1 MIPSNWSL
9 SAALTAAGLSAA
21 CCTLPLALV
30 SLGVGGAWMGSLTAL
45 APYRWI
51 FVTLAVGAL
60 AYAGYNEWRL
70 QRQPDCECKTVFSS
84 TSRRMMLGLGA
95 FAVLTVIVSPLIIA
109 PSPSAENQQGP
120 VTAIGEEQAGDAST
134 PSSVRQVVLRVDGMT
149 CASCRTA
156 VRTALEDVDGVHR
169 ATVTYEPPQAVVRF
183 DPQTTSVR
191 ALTQATDRAGYP
203 SHLKSP

>member
-21 CCTLPLALV
+21 CCTLPLAVV

-84 TSRRMMLGLGA
+84 TSRRMMLGLGTL
-95 FAVLTVIVSPLIIA
+95 AVLVVIVSPWLITPNPSTTPHSTRA
-109 PSPSAENQQGP
+109 PATEVGHS
-120 VTAIGEEQAGDAST
+120 GDASVS
-134 PSSVRQVVLRVDGMT
+134 SSVRQVVLTVDGMT